1 MFKSSFLIFLLFSFS
16 ALFAQETKTTTT
28 TRKKFSISD
37 TIKVDSVALQ
47 KGSLKIFDS
56 KNQLIPNSDYTLNST
71 TGAIVFK
78 DSTIQTDSITVV
90 LTEYPEFLTK
100 TYSIYNNPQIL
111 DNSVTT
117 SKLYQIPQENV
128 KKFVPFDGLNTV
140 GSISRGITIGNNQSA
155 VVNSNLDLQITGKIS
170 EDVTL
175 KASLQDSNIPLQEGG
190 YSQKLDEFDQIF
202 IELASKNW
210 TIRGGDL
217 FLENRSSTFLNF
229 NKKVQGV
236 SANFN
241 FGDVDAKT
249 SIFSSAALVKG
260 QYAKSNFLGQE
271 GNQGPYKLK
280 GSNEALYVLVIS
292 GSERVYVNGVQLQ
305 RGENNDY
312 IIDYNAGE
320 ITFTTI
326 FPINS
331 DMRITVEYQYSD
343 RNYTRLLAYAGAL
356 HEREKWSL
364 GAYVYSENDI
374 KNQSLQ
380 QNLSEEQAQILL
392 NAGDNQDLMTAP
404 SAYLDGYSA
413 NKVLYEK
420 KFIDGVQIFEYSND
434 ETAELY
440 NVRFLLVGA
449 NQGNYKLESSAAI
462 TKIYSYV
469 SPIAGVKQGN
479 YEPISRLIPPT
490 KLQIATIQGR
500 FEPTDKTDIRFEFAA
515 SNNDLNLFSKIDNDD
530 NFGYAA
536 KINATHKFKLAS
548 QKATAFA
555 NYQFIGQNFKTV
567 ERLNTIEFDRDW
579 NSFDARGDQSLLVAG
594 VNMLFQ
600 NSDSLQLGTVEYKV
614 EKLDYRETFSGIRQ
628 IGSVNLAVNKFRI
641 KGDASLLKS
650 DGQLQESTFNRGWAV
665 GKYHFNTKNWVG
677 INGRFEDNLQR
688 DKASGKPLALSQKFT
703 EYGALLGRGD
713 STAVYGEIGF
723 ASRSTDS
730 LQNVAVQQVSKSN
743 SFYLKSRLI
752 QTDKTTLAAF
762 INYRTLKYTNPL
774 LKNEDAL
781 NSRIIYNDRFF
792 DQLIQIAT
800 TYETSSG
807 TIPQQEFTYL
817 EVEAGQGIYIWND
830 YNGNGIQELEE
841 FEVAP
846 FQDLAKFIRIFLP
859 NQVYLKTH
867 QNKFSQSVIV
877 NPAQWQNKEGF
888 KKILSLFYNQ
898 TSYIIDRKIK
908 RTNTSF
914 DLNPFGSGGDE
925 LLGNNAN
932 FRNSLYYNRGK
943 QTHSVTWT
951 VLNSTAKNL
960 LSVGAV
966 LNNNRSQQI
975 QYTHLLK
982 KYWLFNLGLQQNYAS
997 VTSDNFDQKNYEIR
1011 SEYLLPKISYIF
1023 SRNASL
1029 DLFYELRM
1037 KENQIGAGEML
1048 SQNKLGTSFNYS
1060 SDQKYTMSGSFAYL
1074 NNEYSGEPNS
1084 AVGFQMLEGLQAG
1097 KNSVWQLLLQ
1107 RNITQYLD
1115 VNVNYQGRKSET
1127 SKAIHTGSIQLR
1139 AFF

>member
-1 MFKSSFLIFLLFSFS
+1 MLKTSFLLLLMLSFT
-16 ALFAQETKTTTT
+16 ALFAQEAKTYT
-28 TRKKFSISD
+28 TRQIYSVSD
-37 TIKVDSVALQ
+37 TIKVDSIALH
-47 KGSLKIFDS
+47 KSSIKIFDS
-56 KNQLIPNSDYTLNST
+56 NNQLISPTDYKVNQT
-71 TGAIVFK
+71 TGEITINTFK
-78 DSTIQTDSITVV
+78 TLRDSITIT
-90 LTEYPEFLTK
+90 LTEYPEFLTRI
-100 TYSIYNNPQIL
+100 YSIYDNPQIM
-111 DNSVTT
+111 DNSVTE
-117 SKLYQIPQENV
+117 SKLYQIPQENI

-140 GSISRGITIGNNQSA
+140 GSISRGITVGNNQSA

-170 EDVTL
+170 EEVTL

-241 FGDVDAKT
+241 FGDEDGKT

-260 QYAKSNFLGQE
+260 QYAKSNFTGQE

-280 GSNEALYVLVIS
+280 GSNDALYVLVIS

-343 RNYTRLLAYAGAL
+343 RNYTRLLTYAGAL
-356 HEREKWSL
+356 HERKKWSL

-380 QNLSEEQAQILL
+380 QNLSEEQAQILV

-404 SAYLDGYSA
+404 SAYIDSYSA

-420 KFIDGVQIFEYSND
+420 KNINGIEIFEYSND
-434 ETAELY
+434 ETADLY

-449 NQGNYKLESSAAI
+449 NQGNYKLESTAAI
-462 TKIYSYV
+462 FKIYSFV
-469 SPIAGVKQGN
+469 PPINGITQGN
-479 YEPISRLIPPT
+479 YEPITKLSPPT
-490 KLQIATIQGR
+490 KLQIATVQGR
-500 FEPTDKTDIRFEFAA
+500 FEPTESTDIRFEMAA
-515 SNNDLNLFSKIDNDD
+515 SNNDLNMFSKLDNND
-530 NFGYAA
+530 NYGYAA
-536 KINATHKFKLAS
+536 KLNASHKFKVAN
-548 QKATAFA
+548 QHATAFA
-555 NYQFIGQNFKTV
+555 NYQFIGEDFRTV
-567 ERLNTIEFDRDW
+567 ERLNNIEFDRDW
-579 NSFDARGDQSLLVAG
+579 NSFDAQGDQSLLIAG

-600 NSDSLQLGTVEYKV
+600 NHDSLQLGNIEYKV
-614 EKLDYRETFSGIRQ
+614 EKLDFRETFSGVRHL
-628 IGSVNLAVNKFRI
+628 GSVNLALDNFRI
-641 KGDASLLKS
+641 KGDASFLKS
-650 DGQLQESTFNRGWAV
+650 DGELQESIFNRGWAV
-665 GKYHFNTKNWVG
+665 GKYHFNKKNWVG
-677 INGRFEDNLQR
+677 VSGRFENNLQR
-688 DKASGKPLALSQKFT
+688 DKASGLLLALSQKFT

-713 STAVYGEIGF
+713 STAVYSEIGF
-723 ASRSTDS
+723 LTRATDS
-730 LQNVAVQQVSKSN
+730 LQNLVLQQVSKSN

-752 QTDKTTLAAF
+752 QNEKTNLSAF
-762 INYRTLKYTNPL
+762 INYRTLKYTDPL
-774 LKNEDAL
+774 LKTEDAL

-792 DQLIQIAT
+792 DQFIQIAT

-807 TIPQQEFTYL
+807 SIPQQEFTYL
-817 EVEAGQGIYIWND
+817 EVEAGQGVYVWND

-859 NQVYLKTH
+859 NQIYLKTH
-867 QNKFSQSVIV
+867 QNKFSQSVTL
-877 NPAQWQNKEGF
+877 NPAQWQNKEGI
-888 KKILSLFYNQ
+888 KKIISMFYNQ

-908 RTNTSF
+908 RNKTSF
-914 DLNPFGSGGDE
+914 DLNPFGSGDE
-925 LLGNNAN
+925 DLLGNNAN
-932 FRNSLYYNRGK
+932 FRNSFYYNRGK
-943 QTHSVTWT
+943 QKHSVTYT

-960 LSVGAV
+960 LSVGAIQ
-966 LNNNRSQQI
+966 NNNRSQQL

-982 KYWLFNLGLQQNYAS
+982 KYWLFNLGFQQNHAS
-997 VTSDNFDQKNYEIR
+997 VTSDNFDQKNYQIT
-1011 SEYLLPKISYIF
+1011 SEYFLPKVSYIF

-1029 DLFYELRM
+1029 DIFYELRK
-1037 KENQIGAGEML
+1037 KENQIGNKETLA
-1048 SQNKLGTSFNYS
+1048 QNKLGTSFNYS
-1060 SDQKYTMSGSFAYL
+1060 SNQKYTMSGSYAFL
-1074 NNEYSGEPNS
+1074 SNDYSGEPNS
-1084 AVGFQMLEGLQAG
+1084 AVGFQMLEGLQSG

>member
-1 MFKSSFLIFLLFSFS
+1 MLKTSFLLFLLLNFTV
-16 ALFAQETKTTTT
+16 LFAQETKTST
-28 TRKKFSISD
+28 TRYKYSVSDPIKLDSIVLNKS
-37 TIKVDSVALQ
+37 
-47 KGSLKIFDS
+47 SLKIFNSKQELIPATEYFINS
-56 KNQLIPNSDYTLNST
+56 KNGEVVLQNNET
-71 TGAIVFK
+71 TG
-78 DSTIQTDSITVV
+78 DSVTVI
-90 LTEYPEFLTK
+90 LTQYPEFLTRV
-100 TYSIYNNPQIL
+100 YSIYDNPQIL
-111 DNSVTT
+111 ENAATE
-117 SKLYQIPQENV
+117 SKLYKLPQETS
-128 KKFVPFDGLNTV
+128 KKFIPFDGLNTV

-155 VVNSNLDLQITGKIS
+155 VVNSNLDLQISGKIS

-236 SANFN
+236 SANIN
-241 FGDVDAKT
+241 FGDENGKT
-249 SIFSSAALVKG
+249 SIFTSAALVKG
-260 QYAKSNFLGQE
+260 QYAKSNFTGQE

-280 GSNEALYVLVIS
+280 GSNDALYVLVIS

-312 IIDYNAGE
+312 TIDYNAGE

-343 RNYTRLLAYAGAL
+343 RNYTRLLAYGGAL
-356 HEREKWSL
+356 HERKKWSL

-380 QNLSEEQAQILL
+380 QNLSEEQAQILV
-392 NAGDNQDLMTAP
+392 NAGDNPDLMTAP
-404 SAYLDGYSA
+404 SAYIDNYSA

-420 KFIDGVQIFEYSND
+420 KIIDNIEIFEYSNN

-449 NQGNYKLESSAAI
+449 NQGNYRLESTAAI
-462 TKIYSYV
+462 SKIYSYAP
-469 SPIAGVKQGN
+469 PINGIKQGN

-500 FEPTDKTDIRFEFAA
+500 IEPTENTDIRFEMAA
-515 SNNDLNLFSKIDNDD
+515 SNNDLNLFSKLDNGD
-530 NFGYAA
+530 NNGF
-536 KINATHKFKLAS
+536 ATKLDASHKFKIAN
-548 QKATAFA
+548 QRATTFA
-555 NYQFIGQNFKTV
+555 HYQFIGEDFRTV

-579 NSFDARGDQSLLVAG
+579 NSLDAKGDQSLLVAG
-594 VNMLFQ
+594 LNMLFQ
-600 NSDSLQLGTVEYKV
+600 NSDSLQMGTVEYKI
-614 EKLDYRETFSGIRQ
+614 EKLNFRETFAGIRH
-628 IGSVNLAVNKFRI
+628 IGNVNLAMKSFRI
-641 KGDASLLKS
+641 KGDASFLKS
-650 DGQLQESTFNRGWAV
+650 DGQQQESTFNRGWAV
-665 GKYHFNTKNWVG
+665 GKYHFNDKNWIG
-677 INGRFEDNLQR
+677 ISGRFENNLQR
-688 DKASGKPLALSQKFT
+688 EKASGIPLALSQKFM
-703 EYGALLGRGD
+703 EYGALVGRGD
-713 STAVYGEIGF
+713 STSVYGEIGF
-723 ASRSTDS
+723 LSRVTDS
-730 LQNVAVQQVSKSN
+730 IQNQVLQQVTKSN

-752 QTDKTTLAAF
+752 QNEKTTLAAF
-762 INYRTLKYTNPL
+762 VNYRILKYNDPL

-792 DQLIQIAT
+792 DQFIQIAT

-807 TIPQQEFTYL
+807 SIPQQEFTYL
-817 EVEAGQGIYIWND
+817 EVEAGQGVYVWND

-859 NQVYLKTH
+859 NQIYLKTH
-867 QNKFSQSVIV
+867 QNKFSQSLTL
-877 NPAQWQNKEGF
+877 NPVQWQNSEGI
-888 KKILSLFYNQ
+888 KKIISMFYNQ

-908 RTNTSF
+908 RNKTSF
-914 DLNPFGSGGDE
+914 DLNPFGSGDE
-925 LLGNNAN
+925 DLLGNNAN

-943 QTHSVTWT
+943 QKHSVTYT
-951 VLNSTAKNL
+951 ILNSTAKNL

-966 LNNNRSQQI
+966 QNNNRSQQL
-975 QYTHLLK
+975 QYTHLFK
-982 KYWLFNLGLQQNYAS
+982 KYWLFNLGLQQNFAS
-997 VTSDNFDQKNYEIR
+997 VTSDNFDQKNYEIK
-1011 SEYLLPKISYIF
+1011 SKYLLPKVSYIF

-1029 DLFYELRM
+1029 DIFYELRK
-1037 KENQIGAGEML
+1037 KENQIGAREML
-1048 SQNKLGTSFNYS
+1048 SQNKFGTSFNYS
-1060 SDQKYTMSGSFAYL
+1060 SNQKFTMSGSYAFL
-1074 NNEYSGEPNS
+1074 NNEYNGEPNS
-1084 AVGFQMLEGLQAG
+1084 AVGFQMLEGLQSG

-1115 VNVNYQGRKSET
+1115 VNVSYQGRKSET

>member
-1 MFKSSFLIFLLFSFS
+1 MLKTSFLLFLLLSFT
-16 ALFAQETKTTTT
+16 ALFAQETKTYT
-28 TRKKFSISD
+28 TRHKYAISEI
-37 TIKVDSVALQ
+37 IKIDSNVLN
-47 KGSLKIFDS
+47 KSNLKIFDS
-56 KNQLIPNSDYTLNST
+56 NNQLLSPADYSVNKI
-71 TGAIVFK
+71 TGEIIFDASK
-78 DSTIQTDSITVV
+78 TASDSIT
-90 LTEYPEFLTK
+90 LTLTQYPEFLTRI
-100 TYSIYNNPQIL
+100 YSIYDNPQIM
-111 DNSVTT
+111 DNAVTE
-117 SKLYQIPQENV
+117 SKLYQIPQENT

-140 GSISRGITIGNNQSA
+140 GSISRGITVGNNQSA

-241 FGDVDAKT
+241 FGDEDGKT

-260 QYAKSNFLGQE
+260 QYAKSNFTGQE

-280 GSNEALYVLVIS
+280 GSNDALYVLVIS

-356 HEREKWSL
+356 HERKKWSM

-380 QNLSEEQAQILL
+380 QNLSEEQAQILVT
-392 NAGDNQDLMTAP
+392 AGDNQDMMTAP
-404 SAYLDGYSA
+404 SAYIDSYSA

-420 KFIDGVQIFEYSND
+420 KVIDGIEIFEYSND

-449 NQGNYKLESSAAI
+449 NQGNYKLESTTAI
-462 TKIYSYV
+462 SKIYSFV
-469 SPIAGVKQGN
+469 TPINGIRQGN
-479 YEPISRLIPPT
+479 YEPITRLVPPS

-500 FEPTDKTDIRFEFAA
+500 VEPSKNTDIRFEMAA
-515 SNNDLNLFSKIDNDD
+515 SNNDLNLFSKLDKDD

-536 KINATHKFKLAS
+536 KLDAS
-548 QKATAFA
+548 QRFRVGNQRATTFV
-555 NYQFIGQNFKTV
+555 NYQYIGDDFRTV
-567 ERLNTIEFDRDW
+567 ERLNNIEFDRDW
-579 NSFDARGDQSLLVAG
+579 NSLNARGDQSLLVAG
-594 VNMLFQ
+594 INIQFQ
-600 NSDSLQLGTVEYKV
+600 KLDSIPIGTAEYKL
-614 EKLDYRETFSGIRQ
+614 EKLDFKDTFSGVRQ
-628 IGSVNLAVNKFRI
+628 LARVDLALSNLRI
-641 KGDASLLKS
+641 KGETSFLKS
-650 DGQLQESTFNRGWAV
+650 DEQLQESTFNRGWAV
-665 GKYHFNTKNWVG
+665 AKYHFKEKNWVG
-677 INGRFEDNLQR
+677 VSGRFEDNLQR
-688 DKASGKPLALSQKFT
+688 DKASGVPLALSQKFT
-703 EYGALLGRGD
+703 EFGGLLGRGD

-723 ASRSTDS
+723 LSRATDS
-730 LQNVAVQQVSKSN
+730 IQNQILQQVTKSN

-752 QTDKTTLAAF
+752 QNDKTTLAAF
-762 INYRTLKYTNPL
+762 FNYRTLKYTDPL
-774 LKNEDAL
+774 LKTEDAL

-792 DQLIQIAT
+792 DQMIQIST

-807 TIPQQEFTYL
+807 SIPQQEFTYL
-817 EVEAGQGIYIWND
+817 EVEAGQGVYVWND

-859 NQVYLKTH
+859 NQIYLKTH
-867 QNKFSQSVIV
+867 QNKFSQSVTL
-877 NPAQWQNKEGF
+877 NPSQWQNSEGIR
-888 KKILSLFYNQ
+888 KILSLFYNQ
-898 TSYIIDRKIK
+898 TSFIIDRKIK
-908 RTNTSF
+908 RTKTSF
-914 DLNPFGSGGDE
+914 DLNPFGSGGED

-943 QTHSVTWT
+943 QKHSVTWT
-951 VLNSTAKNL
+951 ILNSTAKNL

-966 LNNNRSQQI
+966 ENNNRSQQL

-982 KYWLFNLGLQQNYAS
+982 KYWLLNLGLQHNYSS

-1011 SEYLLPKISYIF
+1011 SDYFLPKVSYIF

-1029 DLFYELRM
+1029 DVFYELRK
-1037 KENQIGAGEML
+1037 KENQIGNRETL

-1060 SDQKYTMSGSFAYL
+1060 SNQKFTMSGSYAFLSNDYD
-1074 NNEYSGEPNS
+1074 GEANS
-1084 AVGFQMLEGLQAG
+1084 AVGFQMLEGLQSG

>member
-1 MFKSSFLIFLLFSFS
+1 MLKTSLIFFLLLSFT
-16 ALFAQETKTTTT
+16 ALSAQENKTTA
-28 TRKKFSISD
+28 TRQQFSVSD
-37 TIKVDSVALQ
+37 TIKVDSVAL
-47 KGSLKIFDS
+47 KKSSLKIFDS
-56 KNQLIPNSDYTLNST
+56 KNQLITDSYYTLNNRNGLIT
-71 TGAIVFK
+71 FK
-78 DSTIQTDSITVV
+78 NPNIQTDSITVV

-100 TYSIYNNPQIL
+100 TYSIYDNPQIL
-111 DNSVTT
+111 DNSVTE
-117 SKLYQIPQENV
+117 SKLYQIPQENS
-128 KKFVPFDGLNTV
+128 KKFVPFDGLSTV
-140 GSISRGITIGNNQSA
+140 GSISRGITVGNNQSA
-155 VVNSNLDLQITGKIS
+155 VVNSNLDLQISGKIS

-241 FGDVDAKT
+241 FGDEEGKT
-249 SIFSSAALVKG
+249 SIFTSAALVKG
-260 QYAKSNFLGQE
+260 QYAKSNFTGQE

-280 GSNEALYVLVIS
+280 GSNDALYVLVIS

-326 FPINS
+326 FPVNS

-343 RNYTRLLAYAGAL
+343 RNYTRLLAYGGAL
-356 HEREKWSL
+356 HERKKWSL

-380 QNLSEEQAQILL
+380 QNLSEEQAQILAQ
-392 NAGDNQDLMTAP
+392 AGDNQDLMTAP
-404 SAYLDGYSA
+404 SAYVDSYSA

-440 NVRFLLVGA
+440 NVRFTLVGA
-449 NQGNYKLESSAAI
+449 NQGNYKLESTAAI
-462 TKIYSYV
+462 SKIYSYTP
-469 SPIAGVKQGN
+469 PINGIKQGN
-479 YEPISRLIPPT
+479 YEPINKLIPPT
-490 KLQIATIQGR
+490 KLQIATVQGR
-500 FEPTDKTDIRFEFAA
+500 VQPTENTDIHFELAA
-515 SNNDLNLFSKIDNDD
+515 SNSDLNLFSKLDNQD

-536 KINATHKFKLAS
+536 KVNATHQFKIAN
-548 QKATAFA
+548 QRATAFA
-555 NYQFIGQNFKTV
+555 NYQFIGEDFRTV
-567 ERLNTIEFDRDW
+567 ERLNSIEFDRDW
-579 NSFDARGDQSLLVAG
+579 NSMNATGDQSLLVAG
-594 VNMLFQ
+594 VKMLFR
-600 NSDSLQLGTVEYKV
+600 NSDTLQVGTAEYKI
-614 EKLDYRETFSGIRQ
+614 EKLDFRDTFSGIRH
-628 IGSVNLAVNKFRI
+628 IGSVDLAVKNFRI
-641 KGDASLLKS
+641 RGDASLLKS
-650 DGQLQESTFNRGWAV
+650 DGQLQESTFNRGWSV
-665 GKYHFNTKNWVG
+665 GKYHFNEKNWVG
-677 INGRFEDNLQR
+677 ISGRFEDNLQT
-688 DKASGKPLALSQKFT
+688 DKESKLPIALSQKFT

-723 ASRSTDS
+723 LSRVTDS
-730 LQNVAVQQVSKSN
+730 LQNQILQQVSKSN

-752 QTDKTTLAAF
+752 ANEKTTLSAF
-762 INYRTLKYTNPL
+762 INYRTLKYNNPL

-792 DQLIQIAT
+792 DQFIQIAT

-807 TIPQQEFTYL
+807 SIPQQEFTYL
-817 EVEAGQGIYIWND
+817 EVEAGQGIYVWND

-859 NQVYLKTH
+859 NQIYLKTH
-867 QNKFSQSVIV
+867 QNKFSQSLTL
-877 NPAQWQNKEGF
+877 NPAQWQNKEGI
-888 KKILSLFYNQ
+888 KKIISLFYNQ

-908 RTNTSF
+908 RKNTSF
-914 DLNPFGSGGDE
+914 DLNPFSRGNED
-925 LLGNNAN
+925 LLGNNAS

-943 QTHSVTWT
+943 QKHSVTWT
-951 VLNSTAKNL
+951 ILNSSAKNL

-966 LNNNRSQQI
+966 ENNNRSQQL

-982 KYWLFNLGLQQNYAS
+982 KSWLFNLGLQQNYAS
-997 VTSDNFDQKNYEIR
+997 VTSDNFDQKNFEIK
-1011 SEYLLPKISYIF
+1011 SEYYLPKVSYIF

-1029 DLFYELRM
+1029 DIFYEFR
-1037 KENQIGAGEML
+1037 KKQNQIGAGETL
-1048 SQNKLGTSFNYS
+1048 SQNKLGTSFSYS
-1060 SDQKYTMSGSFAYL
+1060 SDQKFTMSGSYAFL
-1074 NNEYSGEPNS
+1074 SNDYSGESNS
-1084 AVGFQMLEGLQAG
+1084 AVGFQMLEGLQSG

-1107 RNITQYLD
+1107 RNITEYLD

-1127 SKAIHTGSIQLR
+1127 SKAIHTGSVQLR

>member
-1 MFKSSFLIFLLFSFS
+1 MLKSSFLFLVLLSFT
-16 ALFAQETKTTTT
+16 ALFAQEQNTST
-28 TRKKFSISD
+28 TRQKFSISD
-37 TIKVDSVALQ
+37 TIKIDSLALS
-47 KGSLKIFDS
+47 KGSLKLFDS
-56 KNQLIPNSDYTLNST
+56 KNQIIPDSTYTLNAAT
-71 TGAIVFK
+71 ATITFNNQDVQA
-78 DSTIQTDSITVV
+78 DSVSVVITQ
-90 LTEYPEFLTK
+90 YPEFLTR
-100 TYSIYNNPQIL
+100 TYSIYDNPQIL
-111 DNSVTT
+111 DNSITE
-117 SKLYQIPQENV
+117 SKLYQIPQENS

-140 GSISRGITIGNNQSA
+140 GSISRGITVGNNQSA

-241 FGDVDAKT
+241 FGNEGGKT

-343 RNYTRLLAYAGAL
+343 RNYTRLLAYGGAL

-380 QNLSEEQAQILL
+380 QNLSEEQAQILV

-404 SAYLDGYSA
+404 SAYLDNYSA

-420 KFIDGVQIFEYSND
+420 KVIDGVEIFEYSND
-434 ETAELY
+434 ETAQLY

-449 NQGNYKLESSAAI
+449 NQGNYKLESTAAI

-469 SPIAGVKQGN
+469 APIAGVKQGN
-479 YEPISRLIPPT
+479 HEPISRLIPPT

-500 FEPTDKTDIRFEFAA
+500 IEPTEKTDIRFEFAA
-515 SNNDLNLFSKIDNDD
+515 SNNDLNLFSNLDNDD

-536 KINATHKFKLAS
+536 KLNASHKFKVAN
-548 QKATAFA
+548 QRATAFA
-555 NYQFIGQNFKTV
+555 NYQFIGEDFKTV
-567 ERLNTIEFDRDW
+567 ERLNSIEFDRDW

-594 VNMLFQ
+594 VNVLLQ
-600 NSDSLQLGTVEYKV
+600 SSDSLQLGTAEYKI
-614 EKLDYRETFSGIRQ
+614 EKLDYKGTFSGIRHL
-628 IGSVNLAVNKFRI
+628 GSLNLAVKNFRI

-650 DGQLQESTFNRGWAV
+650 DSELQTSTFNRGWAV
-665 GKYHFNTKNWVG
+665 GKYHFNAKNWVG
-677 INGRFEDNLQR
+677 LSGRFEDNLQR
-688 DKASGKPLALSQKFT
+688 NKESGLPLALSQKFT

-723 ASRSTDS
+723 LARSTDS
-730 LQNVAVQQVSKSN
+730 LQNLVVQQVSKSN

-752 QTDKTTLAAF
+752 QSEKTTLAAF
-762 INYRTLKYTNPL
+762 VNYRTLKYTDPL

-781 NSRIIYNDRFF
+781 NSRVIYNDRFF
-792 DQLIQIAT
+792 DQFIQLAT

-807 TIPQQEFTYL
+807 SIPQQEFTYL
-817 EVEAGQGIYIWND
+817 EVEAGQGIYVWND

-859 NQVYLKTH
+859 NQIYLKTH
-867 QNKFSQSVIV
+867 QNKFSQSVTL
-877 NPAQWQNKEGF
+877 NPAQWQNKEGIR
-888 KKILSLFYNQ
+888 KILSLFYNQ
-898 TSYIIDRKIK
+898 TSYIIDRKIRRNK
-908 RTNTSF
+908 TSF
-914 DLNPFGSGGDE
+914 DLNPFGSGGEE

-932 FRNSLYYNRGK
+932 FRNSLYFNRGK

-951 VLNSTAKNL
+951 VLNSAAKNL

-966 LNNNRSQQI
+966 ENNNRSQQL

-982 KYWLFNLGLQQNYAS
+982 KYWLLNLGLQQNLAS
-997 VTSDNFDQKNYEIR
+997 VTSDNFDQKNYQIR
-1011 SEYLLPKISYIF
+1011 SNYFLPKVSYIF

-1029 DLFYELRM
+1029 DVFYELRQ
-1037 KENQIGAGEML
+1037 KENQIGAGETL

-1060 SDQKYTMSGSFAYL
+1060 SNQKFTVNGSYAFLSNDYD
-1074 NNEYSGEPNS
+1074 GEPNS

>member
-1 MFKSSFLIFLLFSFS
+1 MLKTTCLLLFLLSFT
-16 ALFAQETKTTTT
+16 ALFAQETETNA
-28 TRKKFSISD
+28 TRHKFSVHD
-37 TIKVDSVALQ
+37 TIKVDSIAIK
-47 KGSLKIFDS
+47 KGNLKIFNS
-56 KNQLIPNSDYTLNST
+56 KNELISPSHYEINSYTGEVNLKERQNL
-71 TGAIVFK
+71 G
-78 DSTIQTDSITVV
+78 DSITVV
-90 LTEYPEFLTK
+90 LTEYPDFLTRV
-100 TYSIYNNPQIL
+100 YSIYDHLQIM
-111 DNSVTT
+111 DNAITE
-117 SKLYQIPQENV
+117 SKLYKLPQDNV

-140 GSISRGITIGNNQSA
+140 GSISRGITVGNNQSA

-241 FGDVDAKT
+241 FGNEDGKT

-260 QYAKSNFLGQE
+260 QYAKSNFIGQE

-280 GSNEALYVLVIS
+280 GSNDALYVLVIS

-343 RNYTRLLAYAGAL
+343 RNYTRLLAYGGAL
-356 HEREKWSL
+356 HERKKWSL
-364 GAYVYSENDI
+364 GAYLYSENDI

-380 QNLSEEQAQILL
+380 QNLSEEQVLILA

-404 SAYLDGYSA
+404 SAYIDSDSA

-420 KFIDGVQIFEYSND
+420 KIVDGMQIFEYSND

-440 NVRFLLVGA
+440 NVRFTLVGA
-449 NQGNYKLESSAAI
+449 NQGNYKLESTAAI
-462 TKIYSYV
+462 SKIYSYV
-469 SPIAGVKQGN
+469 PPISGIKQGN

-490 KLQIATIQGR
+490 KLQIATVLGR
-500 FEPTDKTDIRFEFAA
+500 IEPTKNTDIHFELAA
-515 SNNDLNLFSKIDNDD
+515 SNNDLNLFSKLDNQ
-530 NFGYAA
+530 NNYGYAA
-536 KINATHKFKLAS
+536 KLNADHHFKVAN
-548 QKATAFA
+548 QRATAFA
-555 NYQFIGQNFKTV
+555 NYQFIGEDFRTV
-567 ERLNTIEFDRDW
+567 ERLNSIEFDRDW
-579 NSFDARGDQSLLVAG
+579 NSINARGDQSLLVAG
-594 VNMLFQ
+594 VNVLFR
-600 NSDSLQLGTVEYKV
+600 NSDTLQLGTAEYKI
-614 EKLDYRETFSGIRQ
+614 EKLDFRDTFSGIRHL
-628 IGSVNLAVNKFRI
+628 GSMNLSLNNFRI
-641 KGDASLLKS
+641 RGDASLLKS
-650 DGQLQESTFNRGWAV
+650 DGEFQESTFNRGWAV
-665 GKYHFNTKNWVG
+665 GKYHFNQKNWVG
-677 INGRFEDNLQR
+677 ISGRFEDNLQT
-688 DKASGKPLALSQKFT
+688 DKASKLPMALSQKFS

-723 ASRSTDS
+723 LSRVTDS
-730 LQNVAVQQVSKSN
+730 LQNQILQQVSKST

-752 QTDKTTLAAF
+752 ANEKTNLSAF
-762 INYRTLKYTNPL
+762 INYRTLKYNNPL
-774 LKNEDAL
+774 LKTEDAL

-792 DQLIQIAT
+792 DQFIQIAT

-807 TIPQQEFTYL
+807 SIPQQEFTYL
-817 EVEAGQGIYIWND
+817 EVEAGQGVYVWND

-859 NQVYLKTH
+859 NQIYLKTH
-867 QNKFSQSVIV
+867 QNKFSQSLTL
-877 NPAQWQNKEGF
+877 NPTQWQNSAGI
-888 KKILSLFYNQ
+888 KKIISMFYNQ

-908 RTNTSF
+908 RKNTSF
-914 DLNPFGSGGDE
+914 DLNPFSSGNED

-943 QTHSVTWT
+943 QKHSVTWT

-966 LNNNRSQQI
+966 QNNNRSQQL
-975 QYTHLLK
+975 QYTHLYK
-982 KYWLFNLGLQQNYAS
+982 SYWLFNLGLQQNYAS
-997 VTSDNFDQKNYEIR
+997 VTSDNFDQKNFEIK
-1011 SEYLLPKISYIF
+1011 SDYFLPKVSYIF

-1029 DLFYELRM
+1029 DVFYEFRK
-1037 KENQIGAGEML
+1037 KENQIGAGETL

-1060 SDQKYTMSGSFAYL
+1060 SDQKFTISGSYAFLSNDY
-1074 NNEYSGEPNS
+1074 NGEANS

-1107 RNITQYLD
+1107 RNITEYLD
-1115 VNVNYQGRKSET
+1115 INVNYQGRKSET

>member
-1 MFKSSFLIFLLFSFS
+1 MLKTSFILFLLLSFT
-16 ALFAQETKTTTT
+16 ALFAQETKTHT
-28 TRKKFSISD
+28 TRTKYAVTDIIKIDSIS
-37 TIKVDSVALQ
+37 LQ
-47 KGSLKIFDS
+47 KSSLKILDS
-56 KNQLIPNSDYTLNST
+56 NDQLLAPTNYQVDQI
-71 TGAIVFK
+71 TGKIAMDNTKIL
-78 DSTIQTDSITVV
+78 SDSITVIV
-90 LTEYPEFLTK
+90 TEYPEFLTK
-100 TYSIYNNPQIL
+100 TYSIYENPQIL
-111 DNSVTT
+111 DNAISG
-117 SKLYQIPQENV
+117 SKLYQIPQENS
-128 KKFVPFDGLNTV
+128 KKFIPFDGLNTV

-217 FLENRSSTFLNF
+217 FLENRSSSFLNF

-236 SANFN
+236 SANFH
-241 FGDVDAKT
+241 FGNEDGKT
-249 SIFSSAALVKG
+249 SIFTSAALVKG
-260 QYAKSNFLGQE
+260 QYAKSNFTGQE

-280 GSNEALYVLVIS
+280 GSNDALYVLVIS
-292 GSERVYVNGVQLQ
+292 GSERVFVNGVQLQ

-312 IIDYNAGE
+312 TIDYNAGE

-343 RNYTRLLAYAGAL
+343 RNYTRLLTYAGAL
-356 HEREKWSL
+356 HERKMWSL

-380 QNLSEEQAQILL
+380 QNLSEEQAQILAA
-392 NAGDNQDLMTAP
+392 AGDNQDLMTAP
-404 SAYLDGYSA
+404 SAYIDTYSA

-420 KFIDGVQIFEYSND
+420 KIIDGIQIFEYSND

-440 NVRFLLVGA
+440 NVRFLLVGP
-449 NQGNYKLESSAAI
+449 NQGNYKLESTAAI
-462 TKIYSYV
+462 SKIYSYV
-469 SPIAGVKQGN
+469 APINGIKQGN

-490 KLQIATIQGR
+490 KLQIAIIQGR
-500 FEPTDKTDIRFEFAA
+500 ITPTEKTDIRFEIAG
-515 SNNDLNLFSKIDNDD
+515 SNNDLNLFSRIDNND
-530 NFGYAA
+530 NYDYAT
-536 KINATHKFKLAS
+536 KINASHKFKVAN
-548 QKATAFA
+548 QRATAFA
-555 NYQFIGQNFKTV
+555 NYQYIGEDFRTV

-579 NSFDARGDQSLLVAG
+579 NSFEAKGDQSLIVAG
-594 VNMLFQ
+594 ININFQ
-600 NSDSLQLGTVEYKV
+600 NSDTLQLGSAEYKV
-614 EKLDYRETFSGIRQ
+614 EKLDYQDTFSGVRH
-628 IGSVNLAVNKFRI
+628 IGSVNLAVNNFRI

-650 DGQLQESTFNRGWAV
+650 NGEIQQSTFNRGWAV
-665 GKYHFNTKNWVG
+665 AKYHLNDKNWLGVS
-677 INGRFEDNLQR
+677 GRFEDNLQTN
-688 DKASGKPLALSQKFT
+688 KGSNTPLALSQKFT

-723 ASRSTDS
+723 LSRTTDS
-730 LQNVAVQQVSKSN
+730 LQSQILQQVSWSN
-743 SFYLKSRLI
+743 SFYLKSKLI
-752 QTDKTTLAAF
+752 QNEKTNLSAYV
-762 INYRTLKYTNPL
+762 NYRSLKYNNPL

-792 DQLIQIAT
+792 DQFIQIAT

-807 TIPQQEFTYL
+807 SIPQQEFTYL
-817 EVEAGQGIYIWND
+817 EVEAGQGVYVWND
-830 YNGNGIQELEE
+830 YNANGIQELEE

-859 NQVYLKTH
+859 NQIYLKTH
-867 QNKFSQSVIV
+867 QNKFSQSVTL
-877 NPAQWQNKEGF
+877 NPVPWQNSQGI
-888 KKILSLFYNQ
+888 KKILSMFYNQ

-908 RTNTSF
+908 RKNTSF
-914 DLNPFGSGGDE
+914 DLNPFSSDNE
-925 LLGNNAN
+925 DLLGNNAN

-943 QTHSVTWT
+943 QNHSVTWT
-951 VLNSTAKNL
+951 VLNSNAKNL

-966 LNNNRSQQI
+966 QNNNRSQQI
-975 QYTHLLK
+975 QYTHLFK
-982 KYWLFNLGLQQNYAS
+982 KYWLFNLGVQQNSAS
-997 VTSDNFDQKNYEIR
+997 VTSDNFDQKNYEIK
-1011 SEYLLPKISYIF
+1011 SEYILPKISYIF

-1029 DLFYELRM
+1029 DVFYELRN
-1037 KENQIGAGEML
+1037 KENQIGARETL
-1048 SQNKLGTSFNYS
+1048 KQNKLGTSFNYS
-1060 SDQKYTMSGSFAYL
+1060 SNQKFTMSGSYAFLSNDY
-1074 NNEYSGEPNS
+1074 NGEPNS

-1115 VNVNYQGRKSET
+1115 VNVSYQGRKSET
-1127 SKAIHTGSIQLR
+1127 SKAIHTGSVQLR

>member
-1 MFKSSFLIFLLFSFS
+1 MFKTSVLIFLLLSFT
-16 ALFAQETKTTTT
+16 APFAQEINTHT
-28 TRKKFSISD
+28 TRQKFAVSD
-37 TIKVDSVALQ
+37 TIKVDIIAL
-47 KGSLKIFDS
+47 KKSSLKLFNP
-56 KNQLIPNSDYTLNST
+56 KNQIIPDST
-71 TGAIVFK
+71 YIINTKTGAIQFINPITK
-78 DSTIQTDSITVV
+78 TDSITVV

-100 TYSIYNNPQIL
+100 TYSIYDNPQIL
-111 DNSVTT
+111 DNSVTET
-117 SKLYQIPQENV
+117 KLYQLPQEDS
-128 KKFVPFDGLNTV
+128 KKFVPFDGLNTI

-217 FLENRSSTFLNF
+217 FLENRTSTFLNF

-236 SANFN
+236 SANFD
-241 FGDVDAKT
+241 FGNEDGKT

-260 QYAKSNFLGQE
+260 QYAKSNFTGQE

-280 GSNEALYVLVIS
+280 GSNDAIYVLVIS
-292 GSERVYVNGVQLQ
+292 GSERVYVNGVLLQ

-312 IIDYNAGE
+312 TIDYNAGE

-356 HEREKWSL
+356 HKREKWSL

-404 SAYLDGYSA
+404 SAYLDTYSA

-420 KFIDGVQIFEYSND
+420 KIVDGIEIFEYSND

-449 NQGNYKLESSAAI
+449 NQGNYQLESSAAI

-469 SPIAGVKQGN
+469 APISGVKQGN

-500 FEPTDKTDIRFEFAA
+500 IEPTAKTDIRFEFAA
-515 SNNDLNLFSKIDNDD
+515 SNNDLNLFSSLDNED

-536 KINATHKFKLAS
+536 KLNATHKFKVAN
-548 QKATAFA
+548 QKATAFG
-555 NYQFIGQNFKTV
+555 NYQFIGENFKTV

-579 NSFDARGDQSLLVAG
+579 NSFDVRGDQSLLVAG
-594 VNMLFQ
+594 VNMAFQ
-600 NSDSLQLGTVEYKV
+600 NTDSLQLGTGEYKI
-614 EKLDYRETFSGIRQ
+614 EKLDFTDTFSGVRH
-628 IGSVNLAVNKFRI
+628 IGSVNLAVNDFRI
-641 KGDASLLKS
+641 KGDISFLKS
-650 DGQLQESTFNRGWAV
+650 DALLQNSTFNRGWAV
-665 GKYHFNTKNWVG
+665 GKYHFNDKNWVG
-677 INGRFEDNLQR
+677 VSGRFEDNLQR
-688 DKASGKPLALSQKFT
+688 DKASGLPLALSQKFT
-703 EYGALLGRGD
+703 EYGALIGRGD

-723 ASRSTDS
+723 LSRATDS
-730 LQNVAVQQVSKSN
+730 LQNLVVQQVSKSN

-752 QTDKTTLAAF
+752 QNEKTTLAAF

-774 LKNEDAL
+774 LKNENAL

-792 DQLIQIAT
+792 DQFIQIAT

-807 TIPQQEFTYL
+807 SIPQQEFTYL
-817 EVEAGQGIYIWND
+817 EVEAGQGIYVWND

-859 NQVYLKTH
+859 NQIYLKTH
-867 QNKFSQSVIV
+867 QNKFSQSVTI
-877 NPAQWQNKEGF
+877 NPAQWQNKEGVR
-888 KKILSLFYNQ
+888 KILSLFYNQ
-898 TSYIIDRKIK
+898 TSYLIDRKIQ
-908 RTNTSF
+908 RDETSF

-966 LNNNRSQQI
+966 ENNNRSQQL
-975 QYTHLLK
+975 QYAHLLK
-982 KYWLFNLGLQQNYAS
+982 KYWLISLGLQQNFAS
-997 VTSDNFDQKNYEIR
+997 VTSDNFDQKNYEILG
-1011 SEYLLPKISYIF
+1011 EYLLPKISYIF

-1029 DLFYELRM
+1029 DVFYEFRK
-1037 KENQIGAGEML
+1037 KENEIGAGETL
-1048 SQNKLGTSFNYS
+1048 SQNKLGTSFSYS
-1060 SDQKYTMSGSFAYL
+1060 KNQKFTISGNFAFLDNKYD
-1074 NNEYSGEPNS
+1074 GEANS
-1084 AVGFQMLEGLQAG
+1084 AVGFQMLEGLQVG

>member
-1 MFKSSFLIFLLFSFS
+1 MLKTSFILFLLLSFT
-16 ALFAQETKTTTT
+16 ALFAQETKTHT
-28 TRKKFSISD
+28 TRTKYAVTDIIKIDSIS
-37 TIKVDSVALQ
+37 LQ
-47 KGSLKIFDS
+47 KSSLKILDS
-56 KNQLIPNSDYTLNST
+56 NDQLLAKT
-71 TGAIVFK
+71 TYQVDQITGKI
-78 DSTIQTDSITVV
+78 TIDNTKVLSDSITVL

-100 TYSIYNNPQIL
+100 TYSIYENPQIL
-111 DNSVTT
+111 DNAISG
-117 SKLYQIPQENV
+117 SKLYQIPQENS
-128 KKFVPFDGLNTV
+128 KKFIPFDGLNTV

-217 FLENRSSTFLNF
+217 FLENRSSSFLNF
-229 NKKVQGV
+229 NKKIQGV

-241 FGDVDAKT
+241 FGNEDGKT
-249 SIFSSAALVKG
+249 SIFTSAALVKG
-260 QYAKSNFLGQE
+260 QYAKSNFTGQE

-280 GSNEALYVLVIS
+280 GSNDALYVLVIS
-292 GSERVYVNGVQLQ
+292 GSERVFVNGVQLQ

-312 IIDYNAGE
+312 TIDYNAGE

-343 RNYTRLLAYAGAL
+343 RNYTRLLTYAGAL
-356 HEREKWSL
+356 HERKMWSL

-380 QNLSEEQAQILL
+380 QNLSEEQAQILAA
-392 NAGDNQDLMTAP
+392 AGDNQDLMTAP
-404 SAYLDGYSA
+404 SAYIDTYSA

-420 KFIDGVQIFEYSND
+420 KIIDGNQIFEYSND

-440 NVRFLLVGA
+440 NVRFLLVGP
-449 NQGNYKLESSAAI
+449 NQGNYKLESTAAI
-462 TKIYSYV
+462 SKIYSYIA
-469 SPIAGVKQGN
+469 PINGIKQGN

-500 FEPTDKTDIRFEFAA
+500 ITPTEKTDIRFEIAG
-515 SNNDLNLFSKIDNDD
+515 SNNDLNLFSRIDNND
-530 NFGYAA
+530 NYDYAT
-536 KINATHKFKLAS
+536 KINASHKFKVAN
-548 QKATAFA
+548 QRATAFA
-555 NYQFIGQNFKTV
+555 NYQYIGEDFRTV

-579 NSFDARGDQSLLVAG
+579 NSFEAKGDQSLIVAG
-594 VNMLFQ
+594 ININFQ
-600 NSDSLQLGTVEYKV
+600 NSDTLQLGSAEYKV
-614 EKLDYRETFSGIRQ
+614 EKLDYRDTFSGVRH
-628 IGSVNLAVNKFRI
+628 IGSVNLAVNNFRI

-650 DGQLQESTFNRGWAV
+650 NGEIQQSTFNRGWAV
-665 GKYHFNTKNWVG
+665 AKYHLNDKNWLGVS
-677 INGRFEDNLQR
+677 GRFEDNLQTN
-688 DKASGKPLALSQKFT
+688 KGSNTPLALSQKFT

-723 ASRSTDS
+723 LSRTTDS
-730 LQNVAVQQVSKSN
+730 LQSQILQQVSRSN
-743 SFYLKSRLI
+743 SFYLKSKLI
-752 QTDKTTLAAF
+752 QNEKTNLSAY
-762 INYRTLKYTNPL
+762 IYYRSLKYNDPL

-792 DQLIQIAT
+792 DQFIQIAT

-807 TIPQQEFTYL
+807 SIPQQEFTYL
-817 EVEAGQGIYIWND
+817 EVEAGQGVYVWND
-830 YNGNGIQELEE
+830 YNANGIQELEE

-859 NQVYLKTH
+859 NQIYLKTH
-867 QNKFSQSVIV
+867 QNKFSQSVTL
-877 NPAQWQNKEGF
+877 NPVQWQNSQGI
-888 KKILSLFYNQ
+888 KKILSMFYNQ

-908 RTNTSF
+908 RKNTSF
-914 DLNPFGSGGDE
+914 DLNPFSSDNE
-925 LLGNNAN
+925 DLLGNNAN

-943 QTHSVTWT
+943 QNHSVTWT
-951 VLNSTAKNL
+951 VLNSNAKNL

-966 LNNNRSQQI
+966 QNNNRSQQI
-975 QYTHLLK
+975 QYTHLFK
-982 KYWLFNLGLQQNYAS
+982 KYWLFNLGIQQNSAS
-997 VTSDNFDQKNYEIR
+997 VTSDNFDQKNYEIK
-1011 SEYLLPKISYIF
+1011 SEYFLPKISYIF

-1029 DLFYELRM
+1029 DVFYELRN
-1037 KENQIGAGEML
+1037 KENQIGARETL
-1048 SQNKLGTSFNYS
+1048 KQNKLGTSFNYS
-1060 SDQKYTMSGSFAYL
+1060 SNQKFTMSGSYAFL
-1074 NNEYSGEPNS
+1074 SNNYNGEPNS
-1084 AVGFQMLEGLQAG
+1084 AVGFQMLEGLQSG

-1115 VNVNYQGRKSET
+1115 VNVSYQGRKSET
-1127 SKAIHTGSIQLR
+1127 SKAIHTGSVQLR

>member
-1 MFKSSFLIFLLFSFS
+1 MLKTSFILFLLLSFT
-16 ALFAQETKTTTT
+16 ALFAQETKTHT
-28 TRKKFSISD
+28 TRTKYAVTDIIKIDSIS
-37 TIKVDSVALQ
+37 LQ
-47 KGSLKIFDS
+47 KSSLKILDS
-56 KNQLIPNSDYTLNST
+56 NDQLLAPTNYQVEQI
-71 TGAIVFK
+71 TGYI
-78 DSTIQTDSITVV
+78 TIDKTKILSDSITVL

-100 TYSIYNNPQIL
+100 TYSIYENPQIL
-111 DNSVTT
+111 DNAISG
-117 SKLYQIPQENV
+117 SKLYQIPQQNS
-128 KKFVPFDGLNTV
+128 KKFIPFDGLNTV

-217 FLENRSSTFLNF
+217 FLENRSSSFLNF

-241 FGDVDAKT
+241 FGNEDGKT
-249 SIFSSAALVKG
+249 SIFTSAALVKG
-260 QYAKSNFLGQE
+260 QYAKSNFTGQE

-280 GSNEALYVLVIS
+280 GSNDALYVLVIS
-292 GSERVYVNGVQLQ
+292 GSERVFVNGVQLQ

-312 IIDYNAGE
+312 TIDYNAGE

-343 RNYTRLLAYAGAL
+343 RNYTRLLTYAGAL
-356 HEREKWSL
+356 HERKMWSL

-380 QNLSEEQAQILL
+380 QNLSEEQAQILAA
-392 NAGDNQDLMTAP
+392 AGDNQDLMTAP
-404 SAYLDGYSA
+404 SAYIDTYSA

-420 KFIDGVQIFEYSND
+420 KIIDGIQIFEYSND

-440 NVRFLLVGA
+440 NVRFLLVGP
-449 NQGNYKLESSAAI
+449 NQGNYKLESTAAI
-462 TKIYSYV
+462 SKIYSYV
-469 SPIAGVKQGN
+469 APINGIKQGN

-500 FEPTDKTDIRFEFAA
+500 ITPTEKTDIHFEMTG
-515 SNNDLNLFSKIDNDD
+515 SNNDLNLFSRIDNND
-530 NFGYAA
+530 NYDYAT
-536 KINATHKFKLAS
+536 KINASHKFKVAN
-548 QKATAFA
+548 QRATAFA
-555 NYQFIGQNFKTV
+555 NYQYIGEDFRTV

-579 NSFDARGDQSLLVAG
+579 NSFEAKGDQSLIVAG
-594 VNMLFQ
+594 ININFQ
-600 NSDSLQLGTVEYKV
+600 NSDTLQLGSAEYKV
-614 EKLDYRETFSGIRQ
+614 EKLDYRETFSGVRH
-628 IGSVNLAVNKFRI
+628 IGSVNLAVNNFRI
-641 KGDASLLKS
+641 KGDASFLKS
-650 DGQLQESTFNRGWAV
+650 NGEIQQSTFNRGWAV
-665 GKYHFNTKNWVG
+665 AKYHLNDKNWLG
-677 INGRFEDNLQR
+677 ISGRFEDNLQTN
-688 DKASGKPLALSQKFT
+688 KGSNTPLALSQKFT

-723 ASRSTDS
+723 LSRTTDS
-730 LQNVAVQQVSKSN
+730 LQSQILQQVSRSN
-743 SFYLKSRLI
+743 SFYLKSKLI
-752 QTDKTTLAAF
+752 QNEKTNLSAY
-762 INYRTLKYTNPL
+762 INYRSLKYNNPL

-792 DQLIQIAT
+792 DQFIQIAT

-807 TIPQQEFTYL
+807 SIPQQEFTYL
-817 EVEAGQGIYIWND
+817 EVEAGQGVYVWND
-830 YNGNGIQELEE
+830 YNANGIQELEE

-859 NQVYLKTH
+859 NQIYLKTH
-867 QNKFSQSVIV
+867 QNKFSQSVTL
-877 NPAQWQNKEGF
+877 NPVQWQNSQGI
-888 KKILSLFYNQ
+888 KKILSMFYNQ

-908 RTNTSF
+908 RKNTSF
-914 DLNPFGSGGDE
+914 DLNPFSSDNE
-925 LLGNNAN
+925 DLLGNNSN

-943 QTHSVTWT
+943 QNHSVTWT
-951 VLNSTAKNL
+951 VLNSNAKNL

-966 LNNNRSQQI
+966 QNNNRSQQI
-975 QYTHLLK
+975 QYTHLFK
-982 KYWLFNLGLQQNYAS
+982 KYWLFNLGVQQNSAS
-997 VTSDNFDQKNYEIR
+997 VTSDNFDQKNYEIK
-1011 SEYLLPKISYIF
+1011 SEYFLPKISYIF

-1029 DLFYELRM
+1029 DVFYELRN
-1037 KENQIGAGEML
+1037 KENQIGARETL
-1048 SQNKLGTSFNYS
+1048 KQNKLGTSFNYS
-1060 SDQKYTMSGSFAYL
+1060 SNQKFTMSGSYAFLSNDY
-1074 NNEYSGEPNS
+1074 NGEPNS
-1084 AVGFQMLEGLQAG
+1084 AVGFQMLEGLQSG

-1115 VNVNYQGRKSET
+1115 VNVSYQGRKSET
-1127 SKAIHTGSIQLR
+1127 SKAIHTGSVQLR

>member
-1 MFKSSFLIFLLFSFS
+1 MLKTSFLLLLLLSFTV
-16 ALFAQETKTTTT
+16 LFAQETKTIT
-28 TRKKFSISD
+28 TRQKFSVSD
-37 TIKVDSVALQ
+37 TIKVDSIALH
-47 KGSLKIFDS
+47 KSSLKLLDS
-56 KNQLIPNSDYTLNST
+56 RNQLISDSDYTLNT
-71 TGAIVFK
+71 ANGFITFK
-78 DSTIQTDSITVV
+78 NPNIQSDSITVV
-90 LTEYPEFLTK
+90 LTEYPKFLTK
-100 TYSIYNNPQIL
+100 TYSIYENPQIL
-111 DNSVTT
+111 DNSVTE
-117 SKLYQIPQENV
+117 SKLYQIPDENS

-140 GSISRGITIGNNQSA
+140 GSISRGITVGNNQSA
-155 VVNSNLDLQITGKIS
+155 VVNSNLDLQISGKIS

-241 FGDVDAKT
+241 FGDEDGKT

-260 QYAKSNFLGQE
+260 QYAKSNFVGQE

-280 GSNEALYVLVIS
+280 GSNDALYVLVIS

-312 IIDYNAGE
+312 TIDYNAGE

-331 DMRITVEYQYSD
+331 DMRISVEYQYSD
-343 RNYTRLLAYAGAL
+343 RNYTRLLAYGGAL
-356 HEREKWSL
+356 HERKKWSL

-380 QNLSEEQAQILL
+380 QNLSEEQAQILVD
-392 NAGDNQDLMTAP
+392 AGDNQDLMTAP
-404 SAYLDGYSA
+404 SAYIDSYSA

-420 KFIDGVQIFEYSND
+420 KFVDLVQIFEYSNS
-434 ETAELY
+434 ESAELY
-440 NVRFLLVGA
+440 NVSFTLVGA
-449 NQGNYKLESSAAI
+449 NQGNYKLENTAAI
-462 TKIYSYV
+462 SKIYSYT
-469 SPIAGVKQGN
+469 PAINGVKQGN
-479 YEPISRLIPPT
+479 YEPINKLIPPT

-500 FEPTDKTDIRFEFAA
+500 IEPTKTTDIRFEFAA
-515 SNNDLNLFSKIDNDD
+515 SNNDLNLFSKVDNDD

-536 KINATHKFKLAS
+536 KVNASHKFKVAN
-548 QKATAFA
+548 QRATTFA
-555 NYQFIGQNFKTV
+555 NYQFIGEDFKTV

-600 NSDSLQLGTVEYKV
+600 NSDTLQLGTAEYKI
-614 EKLDYRETFSGIRQ
+614 EKLDFRDTFSGIRH
-628 IGSVNLAVNKFRI
+628 IGSVDLAVKNFRI
-641 KGDASLLKS
+641 KGDASFLKS

-665 GKYHFNTKNWVG
+665 AKYNFNQKNYIG
-677 INGRFEDNLQR
+677 ISGRFEDNLQR
-688 DKASGKPLALSQKFT
+688 EKANGLPLALSQEFA

-723 ASRSTDS
+723 LSRATDS
-730 LQNVAVQQVSKSN
+730 LQNFVLQQVSKSN

-752 QTDKTTLAAF
+752 QTEKTTLAAF
-762 INYRTLKYTNPL
+762 VNYRTLKYNDPL

-792 DQLIQIAT
+792 DQFIQIAT

-807 TIPQQEFTYL
+807 SIPQQEFTYL
-817 EVEAGQGIYIWND
+817 EVEAGQGIYVWNN

-859 NQVYLKTH
+859 NQIYLKTH
-867 QNKFSQSVIV
+867 QNKFSQSLTL
-877 NPAQWQNKEGF
+877 NPAQWQNKEGV
-888 KKILSLFYNQ
+888 KKIISLFYNQ

-908 RTNTSF
+908 RNKTSF

-943 QTHSVTWT
+943 QKHSVTWT

-966 LNNNRSQQI
+966 ENNNRSQQL

-982 KYWLFNLGLQQNYAS
+982 KYWLLNLGLQQNFAS

-1011 SEYLLPKISYIF
+1011 SEYFLPKISYIF

-1029 DLFYELRM
+1029 DVFYELRT
-1037 KENQIGAGEML
+1037 KENQIGARETL
-1048 SQNKLGTSFNYS
+1048 SQNKLGTSFSYS
-1060 SDQKYTMSGSFAYL
+1060 SNQKFTMSGSYAFLSNKYI
-1074 NNEYSGEPNS
+1074 GEPNS

-1127 SKAIHTGSIQLR
+1127 SKAIHTGSVQLR